1 MAPIQIQTPS
11 EKKKNLHQEAFYS
24 LANSLQL
31 GFLQMKAVIRANTSL
46 QWWCQ

>member
-11 EKKKNLHQEAFYS
+11 KKTKNLHQEAFYS

-31 GFLQMKAVIRANTSL
+31 GFLQTKVVI
-46 QWWCQ
+46 